1 MACRWT
7 ELVID
12 ANDPVG
18 LAGFWSQVLDYPIV
32 DQGEHYAAIEGPT
45 GPSIVFVRV
54 PEPKT
59 VKDRIHIDVN
69 ATDRDQMEEVARIKA
84 LGATDADV
92 GQHNAE
98 PDPVT
103 GKDEVTWVVLADPEK
118 NEFCVLRSRVEA
130 HS

>member
-12 ANDPVG
+12 ANDPVR
-18 LAGFWSQVLDYPIV
+18 LAGFWSQVLDYPIT
-32 DQGEHYAAIEGPT
+32 DQGEHYAAIEGPS

-59 VKDRIHIDVN
+59 VKGRIHIDVN
-69 ATDRDQMEEVARIKA
+69 ATDRDQMDEVARIKE
-84 LGATDADV
+84 LGATDVDV
-92 GQHNAE
+92 GQG
-98 PDPVT
+98 DVS
-103 GKDEVTWVVLADPEK
+103 WVVLADPEG
-118 NEFCVLRSRVEA
+118 NEFCVLRSRVEL

>member
-7 ELVID
+7 ELAID
-12 ANDPVG
+12 ANDPVS
-18 LAGFWSQVLDYPIV
+18 LAGFWSRVLDYPIT
-32 DQGEHYAAIEGPT
+32 DQDEHYAEITGPV

-69 ATDRDQMEEVARIKA
+69 ATDRDQMDEVARIKE
-84 LGATDADV
+84 LGATDVDV
-92 GQHNAE
+92 GQHE
-98 PDPVT
+98 DPDQH
-103 GKDEVTWVVLADPEK
+103 DVTWVVLADPEG

-130 HS
+130 H

>member
-18 LAGFWSQVLDYPIV
+18 LAGFWSRVLDYPIIEQ
-32 DQGEHYAAIEGPT
+32 DEHYAEIKAPD
-45 GPSIVFVRV
+45 GPSIVFVEV

-69 ATDRDQMEEVARIKA
+69 ATDRDQMDEVARIKE
-84 LGATDADV
+84 LGATDVDV
-92 GQHNAE
+92 GQHERE
-98 PDPVT
+98 PGQHD
-103 GKDEVTWVVLADPEK
+103 VTWVVLADPEG
-118 NEFCVLRSRVEA
+118 NEFCVLRSRVEP
-130 HS
+130 H